1 MLKHRTLAL
10 LLAGSLALAL
20 GTTIVA
26 ADSGTQAPVS
36 PVPVQTEAAAES
48 TKVETPVEVLP
59 DEAGSLSFTN
69 LESRM
74 RENNLNLLMLQ
85 ESINA
90 LKVLDYEEIEEE
102 LRDGLNQIA
111 DQQWQ
116 MNSMGTGSSDPVTGM
131 IGSMVGSMI
140 GPMMSSSLQGSY
152 DSLREQFDA
161 VRDGEMQADNAA
173 IIFQLE
179 NTQNQILMGGEALY
193 IGLLSLDYTKDS
205 LERQLTALDRQIRVA
220 ELSYTQGNLS
230 ALALQEAK
238 AGRSALVSGI
248 ETVKMNEATLKMQL
262 ESFVG
267 EPLEGKLLLQA
278 VPQVTAGEI
287 AAMDPEADFAAAKE
301 ASYDLFAAQ
310 RALDDAEETFDDAT
324 EEYGSTSTDYPYLSA
339 KHQWQAAQYT
349 YQAAHQSYELK
360 FKTLYLQTKDC
371 YQVWE
376 SAKVALAAEEA
387 GFAAEELKFA
397 QGRISQN
404 AYCDAQDALAA
415 AREKVA
421 TTGLDLFTSYN
432 NYRWAVDHGI
442 LN

>member
-1 MLKHRTLAL
+1 MLKHKTVAL
-10 LLAGSLALAL
+10 LLAGSIALAL

-26 ADSGTQAPVS
+26 ADSGASAPIV
-36 PVPVQTEAAAES
+36 PAPVQTEATAGEFITA
-48 TKVETPVEVLP
+48 ETPMEVLP
-59 DEAGSLSFTN
+59 DAAGTLSFTN

-74 RENNLNLLMLQ
+74 REKNLNLLMLE

-90 LKVLDYEEIEEE
+90 LEVLDYEEMEED

-111 DQQWQ
+111 TQQWEVNT
-116 MNSMGTGSSDPVTGM
+116 MGAGTGNPMAEM
-131 IGSMVGSMI
+131 IGSMI
-140 GPMMSSSLQGSY
+140 GPMMSSSLQSSY
-152 DSLREQFDA
+152 DTLREQYDA
-161 VRDGEMQADNAA
+161 VHDGELQADNDA
-173 IIFQLE
+173 IIRQLE
-179 NTQNQILMGGEALY
+179 NTQNQIIMGGETLY
-193 IGLLSLDYTKDS
+193 VGLLSLGYARDS
-205 LERQLTALDRQIRVA
+205 LERQLAALDRQIQVA
-220 ELSYTQGNLS
+220 ELSYKQGNIS

-238 AGRSALVSGI
+238 TGSAALVSGL
-248 ETVKMNEATLKMQL
+248 ETVKMNEAALKMQL

-267 EPLEGKLLLQA
+267 EPLEGKLLLQS

-287 AAMDPEADFAAAKE
+287 AAMDLEADFAAAKE

-310 RALDDAEETFDDAT
+310 RTLDDAKETFDDAT
-324 EEYGSTSTDYPYLSA
+324 EEYGTYSTDYPYLST

-360 FKTLYLQTKDC
+360 FKSLYLQTKDC

-387 GFAAEELKFA
+387 GFAAEELKFS
-397 QGRISQN
+397 QGRISRN
-404 AYCDAQDALAA
+404 TYCDAQDALAA